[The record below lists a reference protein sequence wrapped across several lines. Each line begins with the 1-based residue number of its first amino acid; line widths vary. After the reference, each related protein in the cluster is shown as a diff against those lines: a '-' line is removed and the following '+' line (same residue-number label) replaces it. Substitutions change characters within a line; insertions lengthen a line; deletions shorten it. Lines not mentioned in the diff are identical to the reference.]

1 MRRLWRKCY
10 TNPNY
15 RRASKPRRVTPTAKC
30 VWGTKAGRKCRAVSE
45 PTIGSP
51 RETLCAACAI
61 TVRSGAAANNME
73 ATTTRPA
80 DERQELPPLPAPIC
94 YAMSA
99 KDYCS
104 KVCGAKCCRAHD
116 PIISPSKCPMLTAE
130 NLCSIYNRRIGF
142 EFDGLTKAGEI
153 ITCRCSRPE
162 RFLKTL
168 SPEVV
173 AQCCIAHPE
182 LLHND

>member
-1 MRRLWRKCY
+1 MKPTLDQSAALNEASDSRKLE
-10 TNPNY
+10 
-15 RRASKPRRVTPTAKC
+15 AQGLLA
-30 VWGTKAGRKCRAVSE
+30 A
-45 PTIGSP
+45 TIGS
-51 RETLCAACAI
+51 
-61 TVRSGAAANNME
+61 
-73 ATTTRPA
+73 
-80 DERQELPPLPAPIC
+80 
-94 YAMSA
+94 AMSA

-130 NLCSIYNRRIGF
+130 NLCSIYSRRIGF
-142 EFDGLTKAGEI
+142 EFDGLTRAGET
-153 ITCRCSRPE
+153 ITCRCSRPD

-182 LLHND
+182 LLQNEKGQA